1 MKSCGDRKGSADRG
15 GDKKTNMAV
24 DWQNTEETRQ
34 TSGQDKLF
42 NGSHRGVPDT
52 LSDDRKYVCCSQ
64 AKTHFEAHKDVRT

>member
-24 DWQNTEETRQ
+24 DWQNTAGTRQ
-34 TSGQDKLF
+34 TSGKDNSLMDPTGESQ
-42 NGSHRGVPDT
+42 T
-52 LSDDRKYVCCSQ
+52 LSDNRKYVCCSQ